1 MKKIAFLIFFLTHIL
16 YSSSALSD
24 YSKTVDKDS
33 LRTLFNTFNLINY
46 DAPIPPDHDRGFA
59 IPWHVWYGKFYRA
72 NYNRVIAF
80 AYPENDIKSA
90 NFSGFCMY
98 QTNAARV
105 FAVQNALKCCELK
118 KDKSHKCSILFRN
131 SDIVNKDYL
140 AILNQ

>member
-1 MKKIAFLIFFLTHIL
+1 MKKIAFILFFLTHIF
-16 YSSSALSD
+16 YSSSALSE

-33 LRTLFNTFNLINY
+33 LRNFFNTFNLINY
-46 DAPIPPDHDRGFA
+46 DALIPPDHDRGFA
-59 IPWHVWYGKFYRA
+59 IPWHEWYGKFYRA

-90 NFSGFCMY
+90 DFSGFCIQ

-118 KDKSHKCSILFRN
+118 KDKLHKCSILFRN